1 MGAIGCGEAPAAIRT
16 DRRGICEEAGQTPFA
31 AEGERA
37 DGSQAAAKWL
47 RSSWE
52 AEKYVPAMVQRA
64 IDQLDHRSL
73 WEPFHMITLTGK
85 RPMKRSLAMIS
96 SNGILTAV
104 VFPLLGCCAIELGI
118 PRRDFDRDF
127 LHDVTGV
134 LHSLTYLTDRCFR
147 REVQIEGRTWR
158 LHRDFD
164 NPSCLTVRFHV
175 LLDEGR

>member
-1 MGAIGCGEAPAAIRT
+1 MCHCPVRSGSDRPGTIEGVHADRPRRRQDAQQQGRREEIGCGEAPAAIRT

-73 WEPFHMITLTGK
+73 WEPFHMITLTTTDETLPCNDLK
-85 RPMKRSLAMIS
+85 QWNPHCCRVSAS
-96 SNGILTAV
+96 W
-104 VFPLLGCCAIELGI
+104 LLRARARHPT
-118 PRRDFDRDF
+118 PR
-127 LHDVTGV
+127 L
-134 LHSLTYLTDRCFR
+134 
-147 REVQIEGRTWR
+147 
-158 LHRDFD
+158 
-164 NPSCLTVRFHV
+164 
-175 LLDEGR
+175 